1 MKEKFL
7 IAFAVIDV
15 CACIFNLTTL
25 QFVVKSFN
33 LKTHVFTLLF
43 IDSLSSTI
51 CSIASVVFDT
61 IFLTKPFEP
70 NFISCSFAF
79 FAAYLPNSFGSIL
92 TFLIAVTRYFLTKKA
107 AKNIH
112 PNNKKVTLAVLGIFT
127 SEAGFIIV
135 FFFVN
140 LSFNISSSYYINACA
155 YPEQDQKQIPLF
167 VVLFLLHP
175 NVCNMFSLLTDLQ
188 MLRFLKTVIL
198 PSNSAQNHG
207 AGTILQYYFE
217 IQKIKFTV
225 DLMSLVSYFDSRTL
239 NFIY

>member
-61 IFLTKPFEP
+61 IFLTKSFEP

-127 SEAGFIIV
+127 SVAGFIIV

-140 LSFNISSSYYINACA
+140 LKANLALLSRKCNN
-155 YPEQDQKQIPLF
+155 LF
-167 VVLFLLHP
+167 SVFP
-175 NVCNMFSLLTDLQ
+175 
-188 MLRFLKTVIL
+188 
-198 PSNSAQNHG
+198 
-207 AGTILQYYFE
+207 
-217 IQKIKFTV
+217 
-225 DLMSLVSYFDSRTL
+225 
-239 NFIY
+239 